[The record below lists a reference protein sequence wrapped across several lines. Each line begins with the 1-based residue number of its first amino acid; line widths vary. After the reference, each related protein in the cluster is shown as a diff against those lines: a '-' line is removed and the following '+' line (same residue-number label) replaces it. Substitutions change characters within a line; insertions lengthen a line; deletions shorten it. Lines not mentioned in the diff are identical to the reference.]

1 MAVKRWSFIHA
12 RKAAGY
18 TQEGLAE
25 RLGVDRTTVARWEA
39 GEYEP
44 HPWQRPRIA
53 EAFGLSLGAF
63 NQVLDGRGT
72 TGRTVGAA
80 AAVGG
85 LGGYDQGPASGQ
97 AHDRL
102 SREPG
107 LAEAFAEA
115 QALQA
120 MAPLPQVPWETDRL
134 AVSTAQKVLA
144 CFVAAT
150 GVELAEGL
158 AGPLMPLAFPN
169 SITQTIPAEWEDRL
183 RDQLK
188 NVFGEWIY
196 TMNRRKLLWLLGWA
210 AATVA
215 AAPVRDLGWMAAFPV
230 SSLPTDEQERFA
242 KAMALPSRV
251 DAQVIDH
258 IETMLQHCKRQEDAL
273 GPRAVLQTVLAQR
286 QLVYSLLDD
295 CPVALRP
302 RLLSVYS
309 SMSSSVGTYCFDL
322 DDVAGAMHYGDQAR
336 AAAQEARNIE
346 LAIYALCNMSYFASQ
361 HGKVHAGIDF
371 AAAAHSL
378 TGKTDDVLLQV
389 CAAERTASAY
399 GFDGQYTECM
409 TAFDRALAGLAVPA
423 DQRAP
428 ESPVYWFNE
437 GLVASKQSECLL
449 RLGKPAEAA
458 ASASRG
464 LQLFDPSFTHGLAY
478 CTTRLGTAYLLSG
491 DVEEA
496 ARVIGEGG
504 LLAAQIQSTRLT
516 NEVRAARGRMEPWRD
531 TSAVKALDE
540 RLVGMGFG
548 G

>member
-1 MAVKRWSFIHA
+1 MAVRRWSFIHA

-53 EAFGLSLGAF
+53 EAFGLSLGAL
-63 NQVLDGRGT
+63 NQILDGRGT
-72 TGRTVGAA
+72 TGRTVGVA
-80 AAVGG
+80 AAVGGAEGVG

-107 LAEAFAEA
+107 LAGAFAEA
-115 QALQA
+115 QVLQA
-120 MAPLPQVPWETDRL
+120 MAPLPEVPWDTDRL
-134 AVSTAQKVLA
+134 AVSTAQKILM
-144 CFVAAT
+144 CFAAAT

-158 AGPLMPLAFPN
+158 AGPLMPLAFLS

-188 NVFGEWIY
+188 NVFGEWVY

-215 AAPVRDLGWMAAFPV
+215 AAPVSGLDP
-230 SSLPTDEQERFA
+230 DEQERLTQA
-242 KAMALPSRV
+242 VALPSRV

-409 TAFDRALAGLAVPA
+409 RLTGHWRVLRYRLTSGLLSRRSTGSTRGWLPASRASACYGWASQQKRLPVPA
-423 DQRAP
+423 GDFSYSTLR
-428 ESPVYWFNE
+428 SPMV
-437 GLVASKQSECLL
+437 L
-449 RLGKPAEAA
+449 P
-458 ASASRG
+458 
-464 LQLFDPSFTHGLAY
+464 
-478 CTTRLGTAYLLSG
+478 TA
-491 DVEEA
+491 
-496 ARVIGEGG
+496 
-504 LLAAQIQSTRLT
+504 LLA
-516 NEVRAARGRMEPWRD
+516 
-531 TSAVKALDE
+531 
-540 RLVGMGFG
+540 
-548 G
+548 